1 MAGFGG
7 GFLGLI
13 LGDFLLLTSLFDK
26 NGMKHVSGF
35 KLYGSKNKIN
45 KIMKQYDPNFSF
57 DKFEGQIISLMKMAV
72 FAGQPENLACYRSSE
87 RDPRFSDILEMT
99 YCDATCLN
107 KAWMEG
113 NILHL
118 SLRTWWI
125 NYRESNGKVHKSGD
139 CIDVVVSTN
148 VAIMEPP
155 GFSITSV
162 ACPHCG
168 GSFDAVRQKIC
179 PYCGSTYHMENEG
192 WMCFPVCL
200 DRKV

>member
-1 MAGFGG
+1 
-7 GFLGLI
+7 
-13 LGDFLLLTSLFDK
+13 
-26 NGMKHVSGF
+26 
-35 KLYGSKNKIN
+35 
-45 KIMKQYDPNFSF
+45 
-57 DKFEGQIISLMKMAV
+57 MAV
-72 FAGQPENLACYRSSE
+72 FAGQQENPACYRSSE

-99 YCDATCLN
+99 YCNATCLN

-148 VAIMEPP
+148 VTVMEPP
-155 GFSITSV
+155 GFSFTSV

-192 WMCFPVCL
+192 WVIEEMKL
-200 DRKV
+200 IR